1 MRVLLRRARN
11 GFYYQKGGS
20 WINNSK
26 RGFNFG
32 SIHRALD
39 FAEGADGDDMELVL
53 AFESTSKVS
62 AVPVKVAR
70 GEKAHHPR
78 RR

>member
-11 GFYYQKGGS
+11 GFYYQKGGI

-39 FAEGADGDDMELVL
+39 FAESADGDDMELVL
-53 AFESTSKVS
+53 AFESTSQVS
-62 AVPVKVAR
+62 AVPVKAAR
-70 GEKAHHPR
+70 GGRAHCLR